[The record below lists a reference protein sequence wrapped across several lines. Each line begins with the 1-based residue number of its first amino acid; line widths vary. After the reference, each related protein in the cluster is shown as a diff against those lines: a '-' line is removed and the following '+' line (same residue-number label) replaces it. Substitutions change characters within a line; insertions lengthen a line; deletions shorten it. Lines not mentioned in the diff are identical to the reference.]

1 MALTLTQKYRT
12 AFGTP
17 DGREVLTD
25 ILDKCGYF
33 SMSAPSTDNLI
44 LYNLAKLILANCG
57 VMTINNKSNVVDALM
72 SIPYEDIEKETDIDR
87 L

>member
-1 MALTLTQKYRT
+1 MTLTQQYRT
-12 AFGTP
+12 VFGT
-17 DGREVLTD
+17 DEGRAVLTD

-33 SMSAPSTDNLI
+33 SMTAPGTDNLI

-57 VMTINNKSNVVDALM
+57 VMTINNKRNVTDALM
-72 SIPYEDIEKETDIDR
+72 SLPYEDIEKENNIER